1 MSQNKQNKIQ
11 IKYENAINYKPNPD
25 SDYFVSDLLQNH
37 LKLRVL
43 QSGSKVW
50 VYDYIYNN
58 KRKRY
63 TFGKLAKEKPKLIEK
78 IVNRG
83 SERAGRCV
91 EIAGGS
97 PLTEKELLATKKS
110 EINTECPSIANP
122 NYESY

>member
-50 VYDYIYNN
+50 VYDYIYRG
-58 KRKRY
+58 KRKRH
-63 TFGKLAKEKPKLIEK
+63 TFGTLAKERKGNGLTPAQARDLIHS
-78 IVNRG
+78 ICLTT
-83 SERAGRCV
+83 SRA
-91 EIAGGS
+91 
-97 PLTEKELLATKKS
+97 
-110 EINTECPSIANP
+110 
-122 NYESY
+122 

>member
-63 TFGKLAKEKPKLIEK
+63 TFGKLAKERKADGFTPAQAREQ
-78 IVNRG
+78 
-83 SERAGRCV
+83 SETRSNAF
-91 EIAGGS
+91 
-97 PLTEKELLATKKS
+97 
-110 EINTECPSIANP
+110 
-122 NYESY
+122 

>member
-58 KRKRY
+58 ILFTIFYIKFMMRQY
-63 TFGKLAKEKPKLIEK
+63 
-78 IVNRG
+78 
-83 SERAGRCV
+83 
-91 EIAGGS
+91 
-97 PLTEKELLATKKS
+97 
-110 EINTECPSIANP
+110 
-122 NYESY
+122 

>member
-50 VYDYIYNN
+50 GYEYI
-58 KRKRY
+58 
-63 TFGKLAKEKPKLIEK
+63 
-78 IVNRG
+78 
-83 SERAGRCV
+83 
-91 EIAGGS
+91 
-97 PLTEKELLATKKS
+97 
-110 EINTECPSIANP
+110 
-122 NYESY
+122 